1 MERVYTPREANDGL
15 PDLRRR
21 LERIGAARQTI
32 LDAAER
38 IRGQVVAD
46 GGGHEG
52 KDHWEATAALKAEIE
67 DLAARG
73 ILLRDPQAGL
83 VDFPGEREG
92 RPVYLCWRL
101 GEDAVSFWHE
111 VDSGFAG
118 RKPL

>member
-1 MERVYTPREANDGL
+1 MDRVYTPREASEGL
-15 PDLRRR
+15 PALRQQ
-21 LERIGAARQTI
+21 LERIREARQTI
-32 LDAAER
+32 LRAAER
-38 IRGQVVAD
+38 IRDQVAAD

-52 KDHWEATAALKAEIE
+52 KDYWEATALLKTEIE

-73 ILLRDPQAGL
+73 ILLRDPQTGL

-101 GEDAVSFWHE
+101 GEDTVSFWHE
-111 VDSGFAG
+111 VASGFAG